1 MRTDYCSLEFPLN
14 VTIYFEHVSD
24 FIENVVEISRLDRGT
39 MSILFFKT
47 KDGDIH
53 EVYEDHICYIIK
65 QKA

>member
-1 MRTDYCSLEFPLN
+1 MIIDYSSLKFPLN

-39 MSILFFKT
+39 MAILFFKT
-47 KDGDIH
+47 KNGDIY
-53 EVYEDHICYIIK
+53 EIYEDRICYIIK